1 MKKGKKY
8 REISAK
14 IDHEKL
20 YSPLEAVGLVKEI
33 APAKFDETVEVHMK
47 LGVDPRKADQ
57 QVRGTVSLPHGTG
70 KTVRVA
76 VFAQGEKAK
85 EAEEAGADVVGA
97 ADLAERIEK
106 GWFEFDVAIAT
117 PDMMATVGKLGK
129 ILGPRGLMPNP
140 KAGTVTFDVGKTVK
154 DVKAG
159 KIEYR
164 VDKFGIVHSVIGKV
178 SFPIEN
184 LIGNYQA
191 LIEEILRAKPAA
203 AKGKYIKTINVSS
216 TMGPGIK
223 VDTTKTRDLMEEE
236 VAAS

>member
-1 MKKGKKY
+1 MKQGKKY
-8 REISAK
+8 REALTK
-14 IDHEKL
+14 IDREKL
-20 YSPLEAVGLVKEI
+20 YSPLEAVRLLKEL
-33 APAKFDETVEVHMK
+33 ANAKFDQTVEVHIR

-76 VFAQGEKAK
+76 VFAQGEKVK
-85 EAEEAGADVVGA
+85 EAEAAGADIVGA
-97 ADLAERIEK
+97 ADLAEK
-106 GWFEFDVAIAT
+106 VQGGFFDFDVAVAT

-129 ILGPRGLMPNP
+129 LLGPRGLMPNP

-164 VDKFGIVHSVIGKV
+164 VDKFGIVHSVIGKM
-178 SFPIEN
+178 SFPVEN

-191 LIEEILRAKPAA
+191 LIEEIIRAKPSA
-203 AKGKYIKTINVSS
+203 AKGKYIKSISLS
-216 TMGPGIK
+216 ATMSPGIK

-236 VAAS
+236 AAS

>member
-1 MKKGKKY
+1 MRLSKKY
-8 REISAK
+8 REQQEK
-14 IDHEKL
+14 IDKQKL
-20 YSPLEAVGLVKEI
+20 YSPLEAIRLLKEI
-33 APAKFDETVEVHMK
+33 AKAKFDQTVEVHIR

-57 QVRGTVSLPHGTG
+57 QVRGTVSLPYGTG

-85 EAEEAGADVVGA
+85 EAEAAGADIVGA
-97 ADLAERIEK
+97 ADLAEK
-106 GWFEFDVAIAT
+106 VQGGFFDFDVAIAT

-129 ILGPRGLMPNP
+129 LLGPRGLMPNP

-164 VDKFGIVHSVIGKV
+164 VDKFGIVHSVIGKL
-178 SFPIEN
+178 SFPVEK

-191 LIEEILRAKPAA
+191 LIEEIIRAKPAA
-203 AKGKYIKTINVSS
+203 AKGKYIKSISIS
-216 TMGPGIK
+216 ATMSPGIR

-236 VAAS
+236 AAS